1 MEPVHSHQE
10 QTPQHQMSEH
20 ANYSHHAIKQI
31 RIKLHAIQRVLHA
44 ISPQHQ
50 LMEHPRAIL
59 TIAQLK
65 QTDQHVLQYQTLIYP
80 NIKFV
85 CWQ

>member
-1 MEPVHSHQE
+1 MEPVHSRQE
-10 QTPQHQMSEH
+10 QTQQLQMLEH

-31 RIKLHAIQRVLHA
+31 RIKLHAIQRVHHA

-50 LMEHPRAIL
+50 LMEHLHAHL
-59 TIAQLK
+59 TIAQPK
-65 QTDQHVLQYQTLIYP
+65 QADQHVLQCQTLIYP

-85 CWQ
+85 C

>member
-10 QTPQHQMSEH
+10 QTQQHQMLEH
-20 ANYSHHAIKQI
+20 ANYSPHVIKQI
-31 RIKLHAIQRVLHA
+31 RIKQLAVQRVHHA

-50 LMEHPRAIL
+50 LMEHHRAIL

-85 CWQ
+85 C